1 MTMRFGEKLAAAMDE
16 FGPLSVGVDPS
27 PEMLKHWGLPD
38 TAEGVLTFGQAVVEA
53 CDRSVAAVKIQ
64 IAFFERHGARG
75 IAALEQVL
83 ASAKTYDLITI
94 MDAKRG
100 DIDSTMAGY
109 ADAYLK
115 PGSPLEV
122 DAMTLSPFLG
132 FDSLRPALDAA
143 EAHGKGVFVL
153 CLTSNPE
160 GASIQHARDADGV
173 AVATAIAAGAARRN
187 QGVVPMGDVGLVVG
201 ATTGEAVRAL
211 PVPLVAVNGPLLAPG
226 VGAQGA
232 GPEQLAQ
239 VFGSA
244 AQNVLAHQSR
254 AVLRAG
260 PFVEKLRGAIQAAAG
275 AAQFALRGE

>member
-1 MTMRFGEKLAAAMDE
+1 MMGFGARLAQAMDD

-27 PEMLKHWGLPD
+27 PDMLAHWGLPD

-53 CDRSVAAVKIQ
+53 CERSVAAVKIQ

-83 ASAKTYDLITI
+83 ASAKHYNLMTI

-100 DIDSTMAGY
+100 DIESTMAGY

-122 DAMTLSPFLG
+122 DAMTVSPYLG

-143 EAHGKGVFVL
+143 TKYGKGVFVL

-160 GASIQHARDADGV
+160 GASVQHSRNAEGV
-173 AVATAIAAGAARRN
+173 AVATAIAAGAAQRN
-187 QGVVPMGDVGLVVG
+187 QGAIPMGDIGLVVG
-201 ATTGEAVRAL
+201 ATVGDAIREL
-211 PVPLVAVNGPLLAPG
+211 PIPLSAVNGPILSPG

-232 GPEQLAQ
+232 GPAQLTA
-239 VFGSA
+239 VFGTA
-244 AQNVLAHQSR
+244 CRNVLAHQSR
-254 AVLRAG
+254 GVLRAG
-260 PFVEKLRGAIQAAAG
+260 PFVEKLRGAIHAASG

>member
-1 MTMRFGEKLAAAMDE
+1 MSFGEKLAATMDE

-53 CDRSVAAVKIQ
+53 CERSAAVVKIQ

-83 ASAKTYDLITI
+83 AAAKHYNLMTI

-100 DIDSTMAGY
+100 DIESTMKGY
-109 ADAYLK
+109 AEAYLM
-115 PGSPLEV
+115 PGAPLEC
-122 DAMTLSPFLG
+122 DAMTVSPFLG
-132 FDSLRPALDAA
+132 FDSLRPALDLAA
-143 EAHGKGVFVL
+143 ANGKGVFVL

-173 AVATAIAAGAARRN
+173 AVATSIAAGAAKRN
-187 QGVVPMGDVGLVVG
+187 QGAVPMGDVGLVIG
-201 ATTGEAVRAL
+201 ATTGDAVKSL
-211 PVPLVAVNGPLLAPG
+211 PVPLIAVNGPILSPG

-239 VFGSA
+239 VFGPA
-244 AQNVLAHQSR
+244 TRNVLAHQSR
-254 AVLRAG
+254 GVLRAG

>member
-1 MTMRFGEKLAAAMDE
+1 MSFGARLAEAMDE

-53 CDRSVAAVKIQ
+53 CEQSAAAVKIQ

-83 ASAKTYDLITI
+83 TAAKHYNLMTI

-100 DIDSTMAGY
+100 DIESSMLGY
-109 ADAYLK
+109 ADAYLRS
-115 PGSPLEV
+115 GAPLEV
-122 DAMTLSPFLG
+122 DAMTVSPFLG
-132 FDSLRPALDAA
+132 FDSLRPALDLADA
-143 EAHGKGVFVL
+143 NGKGVFVL

-160 GASIQHARDADGV
+160 GASIQHARDPEGI
-173 AVATAIAAGAARRN
+173 AVATTIAAGAAKRN
-187 QGVVPMGDVGLVVG
+187 QGAVPMGSVGLVIG
-201 ATTGEAVRAL
+201 ATTGDAVRSL
-211 PVPLVAVNGPLLAPG
+211 PVPLVAINGPILSPG

-232 GPEQLAQ
+232 GPEQLTQ
-239 VFGSA
+239 VFGPA
-244 AQNVLAHQSR
+244 CRNVLAHQSR
-254 AVLRAG
+254 GVLRAG
-260 PFVEKLRGAIQAAAG
+260 PFVEKLRGAIRAAAG